1 MASPAGT
8 GICRLIVTNFI
19 HGGDVDDDC
28 DANLMLIKITC
39 SFEVFQQSEEY
50 QAGLDVAR
58 LGPKTLR

>member
-28 DANLMLIKITC
+28 DANGDGDDDEDDGDLK
-39 SFEVFQQSEEY
+39 
-50 QAGLDVAR
+50 
-58 LGPKTLR
+58 

>member
-28 DANLMLIKITC
+28 DDNDGDDDDGEDDGDLPSDSHQLHTWW
-39 SFEVFQQSEEY
+39 
-50 QAGLDVAR
+50 
-58 LGPKTLR
+58 